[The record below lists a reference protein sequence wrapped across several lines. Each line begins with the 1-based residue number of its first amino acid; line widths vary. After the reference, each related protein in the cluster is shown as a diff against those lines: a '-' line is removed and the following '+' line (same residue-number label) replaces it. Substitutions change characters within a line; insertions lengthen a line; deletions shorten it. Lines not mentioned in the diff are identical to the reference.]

1 MCVQSC
7 LTLCDSMDCSL
18 PGSSVHGIL
27 QARIL
32 EWVAISFSR
41 GSSRPRDQTWVSGVS
56 WVGRWILYHWHSWV
70 IIKSISLLLSLENVR
85 WGWKSQVSDC
95 DLVFPEI
102 SPHPRTYQE
111 SPYYSKGIAIHPGNS
126 KGFRHSVSETGVR
139 DQILE
144 QKMLLVLLSCGEL

>member
-1 MCVQSC
+1 
-7 LTLCDSMDCSL
+7 MDCSL

-27 QARIL
+27 QARIP

-70 IIKSISLLLSLENVR
+70 IINSISLLLSLENVS

-95 DLVFPEI
+95 GLVFPET
-102 SPHPRTYQE
+102 SRHPRTYQE
-111 SPYYSKGIAIHPGNS
+111 PLYYSKGIAIHAGNS

-139 DQILE
+139 DQVLE